1 MSGHSMYFGLRA
13 IFVLIALAFV
23 FSSPA
28 AQASNVIT
36 GTVEKIRLPRLF
48 TLHERT
54 KTKS

>member
-36 GTVEKIRLPRLF
+36 DTVEKID
-48 TLHERT
+48 TAS
-54 KTKS
+54 KTIHPA